1 MLCTL
6 GDRLS
11 SFSATL
17 VCIVSKSP
25 LVMGKNDFCCAY
37 GCSNNCKR
45 NSDLQFYRIPKELSR
60 RKLWLRR
67 IQRENVSPTDNTRI
81 SSEHFVGG
89 SKSDDPE
96 AERYVPSIFSHSH
109 SVSNTPRR
117 SRNSLK
123 SDTTEIIIPKSKP
136 KRRKLLQV
144 SKTVKC
150 RSDYPNF
157 LLCHSKRVTL
167 S

>member
-1 MLCTL
+1 MVEENSTRETSLRLITL
-6 GDRLS
+6 EFLLS
-11 SFSATL
+11 TSL
-17 VCIVSKSP
+17 VVLSQTIQKPKDMFHRYLVTAIVFP
-25 LVMGKNDFCCAY
+25 ILHEGV
-37 GCSNNCKR
+37 
-45 NSDLQFYRIPKELSR
+45 ETV
-60 RKLWLRR
+60 W
-67 IQRENVSPTDNTRI
+67 
-81 SSEHFVGG
+81 
-89 SKSDDPE
+89 
-96 AERYVPSIFSHSH
+96 
-109 SVSNTPRR
+109 
-117 SRNSLK
+117 K